1 MKTLIFT
8 AFSLFAVALAVP
20 PSLSK
25 QRLLGEKECTYG
37 PSYWCQNLTSA
48 GDCHATKH
56 CIQTVWIHKQFPEDR
71 SSICDTCKEMVK
83 EARDQ
88 LESNETQELIKEV
101 FEGSCALLRLK
112 PVVKECDK
120 IADEYI
126 PDLIDTLASQM
137 NPSTVCSVAGLCNN
151 PRFQQLLLEST
162 DEPITSIKEITPK
175 RDRCADCNTVMDLV
189 VQKFNGLNRDEFLN
203 YVLQLCGE
211 LSSFSDGCSNLVI
224 THFEDIYSYLQN
236 NLNSRDFCLLSGEC
250 FANFH
255 KHDIEITPMSK
266 IGYVPVNGQGDDLP
280 CELCEQL
287 VTHLRE
293 ILVANTT
300 ESEFKQVLEG
310 ICKQAKSSF
319 RQECLSIVDQYY
331 EVIYGYIVAGLN
343 PTAACQMIN
352 ICPRGNQKPLYI
364 APILPVET
372 AEVASK
378 LNERHRVPIQKD
390 DFVIRLIKPKQQPQP
405 ILSAQEMQLPI
416 DLLVPPHQQLY
427 NQQFCVF
434 CEYFLHFVQKEITD
448 PKVES
453 EVEKVMD
460 KACSKLPASVNDT
473 CVAFVNTYE
482 PALVAILAQEIDPSQ
497 VCPMIKAC
505 PAEKAKDVDI
515 FSSAK
520 SSSNCPLCLYAVTEL
535 ESMIKGQKT
544 KDEVKKYLDQ
554 VCDHLPHSVREP
566 CEDFVNTYT
575 EELVEMIVADLNPQ
589 EVCVYLKMCND
600 SAPATGIMAEDR
612 EEFFGGDTET
622 NMIYDNTVNGQDIRD
637 LGDEKCI
644 LCEFVMKEID
654 DELKNKK
661 TDDEIKALVHGICK
675 ALPGTIRTSC
685 DNFINQYA
693 DAIIILLQETMD
705 PKSLCSYLKFC
716 NKLQEHPL
724 QFIKTEITKCAV
736 CTQAAEIMQSILKN
750 PRIDQSVEHIF
761 DKTCRGMPEGSKNSN
776 CLGQSVCNHFPKYME
791 SDCYDFVR
799 ENTDSLLELIF
810 GNNQANR
817 ENLQQSDTLKSIKET
832 CGMCK
837 FLMRII
843 GLQLKTKPLQEGIEK
858 SVTQVCETINRPIKA
873 KCESFVK
880 EFGPKLISKLQ
891 QTFEPQFICSH
902 IKACPKELDGPID
915 QGVTDEVDIEHEDF
929 SLEIVDET
937 NLSRKPYCAVC
948 KAVVSAAKHLI
959 KTDYSKGHIKN
970 TLTKICGKLHKFGDK
985 CNKFVNQYMDRL
997 VDALADATK
1006 RNQVCRLITVCSH
1019 LIENEDN
1026 EVEYYEE
1033 IDSNEYAIVERNDY
1047 YLEANLETSDENVGI
1062 GECIICKGIVKA
1074 VKEIVK
1080 HSFTRDKV
1088 QHALRKACE
1097 KVHSKHCS
1105 SFVNKHFNQLV
1116 SLLVAGSSRGKVCR
1130 LLMVCSAQNAFEDS
1144 LGYASQSKLEGFTS
1158 STAEENSYYLE
1169 TSLEDKE
1176 ILNRNV
1182 GINECFICKGIVNAV
1197 KEIVGQSFTRNNVQN
1212 ALRTACQKIHYNH
1225 CSSFVN
1231 SHFNQM
1237 VNLLVVES
1245 SRERVCTIMMVCS
1258 IQNELEAQTN
1268 DKDHIKNE
1276 IPPLGSVEETGLSRK
1291 PYCAVCKA
1299 VVSAAK
1305 HLIKTDY
1312 SKGHI
1317 KNTLT
1322 KICGKLHKF
1331 GDKCNKFVNQ
1341 YMDRLVDAL
1350 ADATKRNQVC
1360 RLITVG
1366 SHLIENEDNEV
1377 EYYDEINSNEY
1388 AIVER
1393 NDYYLETNLET
1404 SDENVGIGE
1413 CIICKGI
1420 VKAVK
1425 EIVKHSFTRDKVQHA
1440 LRKACEKVHSK
1451 HCTSFVNKHFNQMVS
1466 LLVAGSSRGKVCR
1479 LLLVCSAQN
1488 EFEDSL
1494 EYESQGKLEGFTS
1507 STAEE
1512 NSYYLETS
1520 LEHKEILNRNV
1531 GINECFIC
1539 KGVVNAVREIVGQSF
1554 TRNNVQNAL
1563 RTACQKI
1570 HYNHCSS
1577 FVNSHFNQMVN
1588 LLVVESSRGRV
1599 CTIMMVCSIQN
1610 ELAQTNDEYHIEN
1623 EIPPLGSVEE
1633 TGLSRKPY
1641 CAVCKAVVSA
1651 AKHLIKTDYSKGHI
1665 KNTLSKICAKLHKFG
1680 DKCNKF
1686 VNQYMDRLVDAL
1698 ADATKRNKVCRLITV
1713 CSHLIEYEDN
1723 EMEYYDEID
1732 NYVYEDNY
1740 LETNLEVSD
1749 ENDCFICKEVVK
1761 AVKEIVKDSP
1771 TRDKVQKTLNK
1782 ACHQVHSKHCST
1794 FLKNHFNTLAK
1805 LLVPGASGEKIC
1817 RFLRV
1822 CSVEPDFQDPGRALE
1837 TGAIIPF
1844 RDICNMF
1851 ISKSKKIIMET
1862 LKNETYRK
1870 LACESTDKPN
1880 VFCENDLEHLD
1891 QLSELTNAILTYH
1904 VGIAMPVCMTSDNS
1918 LENRLETK
1926 VTNFRPIICRGCQF
1940 VLDIVRQV
1948 LFNNTIM
1955 HLLVRDIK
1963 ILCILL
1969 PDGLKRMCVKEI
1981 SQFIQYIQNINTQDA
1996 CHSLS
2001 LC

>member
-1006 RNQVCRLITVCSH
+1006 RNQVCRLITV
-1019 LIENEDN
+1019 
-1026 EVEYYEE
+1026 
-1033 IDSNEYAIVERNDY
+1033 
-1047 YLEANLETSDENVGI
+1047 
-1062 GECIICKGIVKA
+1062 
-1074 VKEIVK
+1074 
-1080 HSFTRDKV
+1080 
-1088 QHALRKACE
+1088 
-1097 KVHSKHCS
+1097 
-1105 SFVNKHFNQLV
+1105 
-1116 SLLVAGSSRGKVCR
+1116 
-1130 LLMVCSAQNAFEDS
+1130 
-1144 LGYASQSKLEGFTS
+1144 
-1158 STAEENSYYLE
+1158 
-1169 TSLEDKE
+1169 
-1176 ILNRNV
+1176 
-1182 GINECFICKGIVNAV
+1182 
-1197 KEIVGQSFTRNNVQN
+1197 
-1212 ALRTACQKIHYNH
+1212 
-1225 CSSFVN
+1225 
-1231 SHFNQM
+1231 
-1237 VNLLVVES
+1237 
-1245 SRERVCTIMMVCS
+1245 
-1258 IQNELEAQTN
+1258 
-1268 DKDHIKNE
+1268 
-1276 IPPLGSVEETGLSRK
+1276 
-1291 PYCAVCKA
+1291 
-1299 VVSAAK
+1299 
-1305 HLIKTDY
+1305 
-1312 SKGHI
+1312 
-1317 KNTLT
+1317 
-1322 KICGKLHKF
+1322 
-1331 GDKCNKFVNQ
+1331 
-1341 YMDRLVDAL
+1341 
-1350 ADATKRNQVC
+1350 
-1360 RLITVG
+1360 G

-1610 ELAQTNDEYHIEN
+1610 ELEAQTNDEYHIEN